1 MSRADTSLQRDPM
14 TYTRRRLVVAA
25 AAVLLPAVAFSQFRG
40 RGAKSVSPLLGAP
53 AIAPTDTLTATTVPS
68 TASSSSVVAS
78 SLPLIQLEH
87 DLGLG
92 ANGASVVALQDRLR
106 QIGFDPGPS
115 DGSFGPSTERSL
127 WAYEKFILHVAPDSV
142 SGVITP
148 DEWTAMNN
156 PLTILPRR
164 AGSGTHLEV
173 LLPEQVAVLYVDD
186 QVRLI
191 THVSSGTGEEWC
203 AVVAVDNDDGT
214 QTEQGVCGVAVTPGG
229 MFHFERR
236 VVGWRNSKLGRL
248 YNPVYFN
255 YGIAVHGAS
264 NVPRRPASHGCVR
277 IPMHI
282 AEYFP
287 SLVADG
293 DLVYVFDG
301 VKEPET
307 YGAQVP
313 IFDYP
318 DPNFTTTTTTTTT
331 TFTSTTTAPTTTSQ
345 PPTTAPT
352 TTHVHVEQPITT
364 SAVATTTSATVP
376 SGDPPASVTA

>member
-1 MSRADTSLQRDPM
+1 MSQAETSIQRDPM
-14 TYTRRRLVVAA
+14 MYTRRRLVVAT
-25 AAVLLPAVAFSQFRG
+25 AAVLIPAVVYSQFRG
-40 RGAKSVSPLLGAP
+40 RGAKSESLPSGSPAVG
-53 AIAPTDTLTATTVPS
+53 PTDPFATTTVPS
-68 TASSSSVVAS
+68 TASSSIAAAS
-78 SLPLIQLEH
+78 SLPPTQLEH

-92 ANGASVVALQDRLR
+92 TSGASVVALQDRLR

-115 DGSFGPSTERSL
+115 DGSFGPATERAM
-127 WAYEKFILHVAPDSV
+127 WAYEKFILHVAPDAV
-142 SGVITP
+142 SGAITP
-148 DEWTAMNN
+148 DAWMAMNN

-191 THVSSGTGEEWC
+191 THISTGTGEEWC
-203 AVVAVDNDDGT
+203 DVVTVDNDDGT
-214 QTEQGVCGVAVTPGG
+214 QTDQGVCGVAVTPGG
-229 MFHFERR
+229 VFHFERR

-264 NVPRRPASHGCVR
+264 NVPRSPASHGCVR

-301 VKEPET
+301 VEDPET

-318 DPNFTTTTTTTTT
+318 DPNFATTTTTTTPLPTSPS
-331 TFTSTTTAPTTTSQ
+331 TSTPQ
-345 PPTTAPT
+345 PQTTAPT
-352 TTHVHVEQPITT
+352 TTHGHDNQPTT
-364 SAVATTTSATVP
+364 TTAAATTTTAQPPDLREPSATV
-376 SGDPPASVTA
+376 SA